1 MNPGAS
7 GKKKL
12 SEKNENNIPTQNLN
26 FVELNSNNQSSA
38 RSME

>member
-7 GKKKL
+7 GKKKQN
-12 SEKNENNIPTQNLN
+12 EKNENNIPTQNLN